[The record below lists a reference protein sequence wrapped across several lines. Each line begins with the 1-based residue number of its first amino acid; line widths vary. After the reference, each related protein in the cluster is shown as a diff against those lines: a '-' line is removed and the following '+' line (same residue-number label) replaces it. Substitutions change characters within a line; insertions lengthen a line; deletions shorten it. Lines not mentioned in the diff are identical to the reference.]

1 MLDLVRRSGL
11 PHQTHY
17 VDGIWEVDID
27 ITEPPENS

>member
-11 PHQTHY
+11 PHHTGY

-27 ITEPPENS
+27 ITEPPRST